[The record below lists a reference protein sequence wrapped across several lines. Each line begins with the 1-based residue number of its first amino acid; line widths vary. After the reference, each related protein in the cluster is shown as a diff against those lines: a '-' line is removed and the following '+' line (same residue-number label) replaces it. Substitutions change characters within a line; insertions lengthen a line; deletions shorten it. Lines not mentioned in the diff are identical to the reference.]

1 MAVEQGSQTHG
12 PHVARLMRLFGP
24 RHHKNYNHVAEITAL
39 VAVKTHPLLRP
50 AETDFCLNVACE
62 LIFFVKMWPSN
73 EFELETPAVGL
84 KRPGVKSF

>member
-24 RHHKNYNHVAEITAL
+24 RHHNNYKNVAEITAL

-62 LIFFVKMWPSN
+62 LIFFCQNVA
-73 EFELETPAVGL
+73 LE
-84 KRPGVKSF
+84 